1 MKIFSPLWTIFIQVE
16 ILLKW
21 VKIARPPPT
30 YINMKAEPKSESEL
44 LTRAT
49 EIAGLTFQ
57 ELADEAGISVPADL
71 RRDKGWVGQL
81 LEWHL
86 GATAGSKPQQ
96 DFEQL
101 GIELKTIPIGY
112 NGKPLETT
120 FVCVA
125 PLVGVQGLTWRQSHV
140 RNKLSRVLWIPVEGE
155 REIPIAERRVGSP
168 LIWSPSIEEEQQ
180 LQADW
185 EELMELIVLGQ
196 IDKITARHGEVL
208 QLRPKA
214 ANSRALTEAYG
225 ASGKL
230 IKTLPRGFYLRTQFT
245 ARILANNFA

>member
-1 MKIFSPLWTIFIQVE
+1 
-16 ILLKW
+16 
-21 VKIARPPPT
+21 
-30 YINMKAEPKSESEL
+30 MKAEPTSEL
-44 LTRAT
+44 ELLQRAYD
-49 EIAGLTFQ
+49 IAGLTFQ
-57 ELADEAGISVPADL
+57 QLADEAGIAVPADL

-125 PLVGVQGLTWRQSHV
+125 PLIGVHGLTWQTSHV

-155 REIPIAERRVGSP
+155 REIPLAERRVGSP
-168 LIWSPSIEEEQQ
+168 LIWSPSAEEEQQ
-180 LQADW
+180 LQTDW

-196 IDKITARHGEVL
+196 VEKITARHGEVL

-245 ARILANNFA
+245 ARILENYYA

>member
-1 MKIFSPLWTIFIQVE
+1 MLSIKII
-16 ILLKW
+16 
-21 VKIARPPPT
+21 
-30 YINMKAEPKSESEL
+30 MKAEPKSEAEL
-44 LTRAT
+44 IERAQH
-49 EIAGLTFQ
+49 IAGVTFE
-57 ELADEAGISVPADL
+57 ELAKEAGIPVPPDL

-86 GATAGSKPQQ
+86 GASAGSKPQQ

-101 GIELKTIPIGY
+101 GIELKTIPISY
-112 NGKPLETT
+112 TGKPLETT

-125 PLVGVQGLTWRQSHV
+125 PLIGVHGLTWETSHV

-155 REIPIAERRVGSP
+155 REIPLAERRVGSP
-168 LIWSPSIEEEQQ
+168 LIWSPTEEEEMQ
-180 LQADW
+180 LKTDW
-185 EELMELIVLGQ
+185 EELMEMIVIGQ
-196 IDKITARHGEVL
+196 VEQITARHGEVL

-225 ASGKL
+225 ASGKP

-245 ARILANNFA
+245 AKILQQNFA